1 MRYLIAL
8 EPLEKGFSV
17 QVPDLAIV
25 THGDDIKDAKNS
37 AIEAIKANII
47 TYIETG
53 KKIPERKTV
62 SEHLENPDF
71 ADLLFTFVNVTLPEE
86 KIAA

>member
-8 EPLEKGFSV
+8 EPLAQGFSV

-25 THGDDIKDAKNS
+25 THGKDIGDAKKS
-37 AIEAIKANII
+37 AIEAIKANIN

-53 KKIPERKTV
+53 KKIPRGRPI

-71 ADLLFTFVNVTLPEE
+71 SELLFAFVDVTLPEE

>member
-1 MRYLIAL
+1 MRFLIAL

-25 THGDDIKDAKNS
+25 THGKDVGDAKES
-37 AIEAIKANII
+37 AIEAIEANINA
-47 TYIETG
+47 YIQTG
-53 KKIPERKTV
+53 KKIPERKAI
-62 SEHLENPDF
+62 SEHFENPDF
-71 ADLLFTFVNVTLPEE
+71 SDLLFTFVNVTLPEE

>member
-25 THGDDIKDAKNS
+25 TYGKNIGDAKKS
-37 AIEAIKANII
+37 AIEAIEANINA
-47 TYIETG
+47 YIEAG
-53 KKIPERKTV
+53 KKIPGRKIV

-71 ADLLFTFVNVTLPEE
+71 TDLLFTFVDVTLPEE

>member
-25 THGDDIKDAKNS
+25 THGKDIQDAKRA
-37 AIEAIKANII
+37 AIEAIRININ
-47 TYIETG
+47 TYYETG
-53 KKIPERKTV
+53 KKIPEKRPV
-62 SEHLENPDF
+62 SEYLENPDF
-71 ADLLFTFVNVTLPEE
+71 SDLLFAFVKVILTKE